1 MIEGGRFSLN
11 GVVFKHFNASNRR
24 FSILLKITFFQHVVS
39 TFANTEAA
47 GHPKTT
53 GLGLQSDDKKKKSP
67 SQKKNLF
74 SEKVMKEADSG
85 QMGTPVAYWLVI
97 GRNKELSYQN
107 VFL

>member
-47 GHPKTT
+47 GHFKTT
-53 GLGLQSDDKKKKSP
+53 GLGLQSDNQKKKNHEVKKKIYSLKKS
-67 SQKKNLF
+67 
-74 SEKVMKEADSG
+74 
-85 QMGTPVAYWLVI
+85 
-97 GRNKELSYQN
+97 
-107 VFL
+107 